1 MTLCQDRNQLTL
13 LNSRSTG
20 DFPLDGLENGQE
32 TRGICIYCGA
42 RSGADPIYEDA
53 ARALGPALGRSGY
66 PLIYGGGAVGM
77 MGALANAALTAGG
90 RVVGVIP
97 RAMVEREWAH
107 SGLSELIVVDTMHA
121 RKAAMA
127 SSAQCYVALPGGL
140 GTQKNLQNP
149 SPGRSKSRF
158 FCSTRGYFNP
168 LLSFVDHCIDQGFA
182 SAADRA
188 LLHTV
193 ADIDALWTHPL
204 FPASQT

>member
-1 MTLCQDRNQLTL
+1 M
-13 LNSRSTG
+13 
-20 DFPLDGLENGQE
+20 DGQENGQE

-53 ARALGPALGRSGY
+53 ARALGTALGQSGY

-77 MGALANAALTAGG
+77 MGALADAALAAGG

-97 RAMVEREWAH
+97 HAMVEREWAH

-127 SSAQCYVALPGGL
+127 RRAQCFVALPGGL
-140 GTQKNLQNP
+140 GTLEELAESLSWAQLEFHQQPLFLLN
-149 SPGRSKSRF
+149 
-158 FCSTRGYFNP
+158 TRGYFNP
-168 LLSFVDHCIDQGFA
+168 LLSFVDHCIEQGFA
-182 SAADRA
+182 PAADRA

-204 FPASQT
+204 FPAPQT